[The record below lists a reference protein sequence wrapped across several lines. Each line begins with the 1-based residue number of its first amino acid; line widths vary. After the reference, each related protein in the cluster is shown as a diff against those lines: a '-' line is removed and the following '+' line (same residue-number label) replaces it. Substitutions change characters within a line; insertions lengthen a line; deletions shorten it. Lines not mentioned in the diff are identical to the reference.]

1 MTQLSE
7 VLLPAQ
13 QGREARSVRL
23 VRPDDLPGVLAALP
37 ARQAEWVRAV
47 GFRAASGEC
56 LLVPGEDGAPAM
68 ALAGMGEE
76 AASSLAH
83 GALAMKLPEGLWR
96 FEPGEGL
103 PPGDLLALGWV
114 LSAYRFAVYR
124 SPERRPARLVCPEN
138 ADRQNVLLQAE
149 GIWLARD
156 LVNTPVEDLGPADLA
171 RHAQEMSETF
181 GGRVAVVEGQALEDG
196 FPLIHV
202 VGRAAP
208 AERAPRLIDLTWG
221 RADAPRVTLV
231 GKGVC
236 FDTGGLNLKP
246 DRGMILMKK
255 DMGGAAAA
263 LALARMI
270 MAAELDVR
278 LRVLVPAVENS
289 VGGEAMR
296 PSDVIRSRSG
306 LTVEIGNT
314 DAEGRLIL
322 ADALTA
328 AWEEDPDLVIDLA
341 TLTGAARVA
350 LGPDLPAMFT
360 EDDALAAEL
369 VHVGMEIDDPLWHMP
384 LWAPYEK
391 GLKSGI
397 ADTGNISSDGFAGSI
412 IAALFLRKFVGD
424 PRRWVHL
431 DIFGWNPAD
440 RPARPKGGDA
450 QAVRTLFSMLRAR
463 HAA

>member
-1 MTQLSE
+1 MIQPSE
-7 VLLPAQ
+7 VLLPTE
-13 QGREARSVRL
+13 RSRDARPVHL
-23 VRPDDLPGVLAALP
+23 VRPESLDAVLATLAQW
-37 ARQAEWVRAV
+37 QAEWVRSA
-47 GFRAASGEC
+47 GFRAAPGEC
-56 LLVPGEDGAPAM
+56 LLVPGKDGAPAM

-76 AASSLAH
+76 DAGSLAH
-83 GALAMKLPEGLWR
+83 GALSMKLPEGLWR
-96 FEPGEGL
+96 FELAAEL

-114 LSAYRFAVYR
+114 LSAYRFTAYR
-124 SPERRPARLVCPEN
+124 DAARNPAQLACPQG
-138 ADRQNVLLQAE
+138 ADRQDVLLQAE
-149 GIWLARD
+149 AIWLARD
-156 LVNTPVEDLGPADLA
+156 LINTPVEDLGPADLA
-171 RHAQEMSETF
+171 RHAQDMAETF
-181 GGRVAVVEGQALEDG
+181 GGRVMRVEGEALQQG
-196 FPLIHV
+196 FPLIHA

-208 AERAPRLIDLTWG
+208 VERAPRLIDMVWG
-221 RADAPRVTLV
+221 RPDAPRVTLV

-270 MAAELDVR
+270 MASGLDVR

-289 VGGEAMR
+289 VSGEAMR
-296 PSDVIRSRSG
+296 PSDVIRARSG

-360 EDDALAAEL
+360 EDNALAAEL
-369 VHVGMEIDDPLWHMP
+369 MRTGMEIDDPLWHMP
-384 LWAPYEK
+384 LWTPYEK

-412 IAALFLRKFVGD
+412 IAALFLRKFVKE
-424 PRRWVHL
+424 PSRWVHL
-431 DIFGWNPAD
+431 DIFGWNPSD
-440 RPARPKGGDA
+440 RPARPKGGDV
-450 QAVRTLFSMLRAR
+450 QAVRALFSMLRAR
-463 HAA
+463 HVS

>member
-1 MTQLSE
+1 MIQPSD
-7 VLLPAQ
+7 VLLPAEQ
-13 QGREARSVRL
+13 VRDARPVRL
-23 VRPDDLPGVLAALP
+23 VRPDALDGMLAALP
-37 ARQAEWVRAV
+37 PRQAEWVRGA

-56 LLVPGEDGAPAM
+56 LLVPGEDGAPAL
-68 ALAGMGEE
+68 ALAGMGDADV
-76 AASSLAH
+76 AALAH

-96 FEPGEGL
+96 IAADGDH
-103 PPGDLLALGWV
+103 PPADLLALGWM
-114 LSAYRFAVYR
+114 LSAYRFTAYR
-124 SPERRPARLVCPEN
+124 DPERCPAQLVCPEN
-138 ADRQNVLLQAE
+138 ADRRDVLLQAE
-149 GIWLARD
+149 AIWLARD
-156 LVNTPVEDLGPADLA
+156 LINTPVEDLGPADLA
-171 RHAQEMSETF
+171 RRARDMAESF
-181 GGRVAVVEGQALEDG
+181 GGHVTVVEGAALMRG
-196 FPLIHV
+196 FPLVHA

-208 AERAPRLIDLTWG
+208 AERAPRLIDISWG
-221 RADAPRVTLV
+221 RPEAPRVTLI

-314 DAEGRLIL
+314 DAEGRLVL
-322 ADALTA
+322 ADALAA

-341 TLTGAARVA
+341 TLTGAARIA
-350 LGPDLPAMFT
+350 LGPDLPALFT
-360 EDDALAAEL
+360 GDDALAAQL
-369 VHVGMEIDDPLWHMP
+369 VRTGREIDDPLWHMP
-384 LWAPYEK
+384 LWTPYAK
-391 GLKSGI
+391 GLKSDI

-412 IAALFLRKFVGD
+412 VAALFLRKFVKD
-424 PRRWVHL
+424 PQRWVHL
-431 DIFGWNPAD
+431 DIFGWNPSN

-450 QAVRTLFSMLRAR
+450 QAVRALFSMLRKR
-463 HAA
+463 HAS

>member
-1 MTQLSE
+1 MIQPSE
-7 VLLPAQ
+7 VLLPAE
-13 QGREARSVRL
+13 RSRDARPVRL
-23 VRPDDLPGVLAALP
+23 VRPEGLPELLAALP
-37 ARQAEWVRAV
+37 ARQAEWVRGA
-47 GFRAASGEC
+47 GFRAASGEF
-56 LLVPGEDGAPAM
+56 LLVPGEDGAPDM
-68 ALAGMGEE
+68 ALAGMGDES
-76 AASSLAH
+76 ARSLAH

-114 LSAYRFAVYR
+114 LSAYRFTAYR
-124 SPERRPARLVCPEN
+124 SPERHPAQLACPQD
-138 ADRQNVLLQAE
+138 ADLQDVLLQAE
-149 GIWLARD
+149 AIWLARN
-156 LVNTPVEDLGPADLA
+156 LINTPVEDLGPADLA
-171 RHAQEMSETF
+171 RHAREMAEAF
-181 GGRVAVVEGQALEDG
+181 GGRVTVVEGAALKRG
-196 FPLIHV
+196 FPLIHA

-208 AERAPRLIDLTWG
+208 AERAPRLIDIAWG
-221 RADAPRVTLV
+221 RPDAPRVTLV

-263 LALARMI
+263 LALTRMI
-270 MAAELDVR
+270 MASGLDVR

-289 VGGEAMR
+289 VGGAAMR

-350 LGPDLPAMFT
+350 LGPDLPAMFSGD
-360 EDDALAAEL
+360 EDLAAGL
-369 VHVGMEIDDPLWHMP
+369 VRRGMEIDDPLWHMP
-384 LWAPYEK
+384 LWKPYEK
-391 GLKSGI
+391 GLKSTI
-397 ADTGNISSDGFAGSI
+397 ADTGNISSDGFGGSI
-412 IAALFLRKFVGD
+412 VAALFLRKFVKE

-431 DIFGWNPAD
+431 DIFGWNPSD

-463 HAA
+463 HAS

>member
-1 MTQLSE
+1 MIQPSE
-7 VLLPAQ
+7 VLLPAE
-13 QGREARSVRL
+13 RARDARPVRL
-23 VRPDDLPGVLAALP
+23 VRPDALDGVLAALP
-37 ARQAEWVRAV
+37 SRQAEWVRGA

-68 ALAGMGEE
+68 ALAGMGDEG
-76 AASSLAH
+76 ARSLAH

-96 FEPGEGL
+96 FEAGGEL

-114 LSAYRFAVYR
+114 LSAYRFTAYR
-124 SPERRPARLVCPEN
+124 SAERPPAQLACPED
-138 ADRQNVLLQAE
+138 ADRQDVLLQAE
-149 GIWLARD
+149 AVWLARN
-156 LVNTPVEDLGPADLA
+156 LINTPVEDLGPADLA
-171 RHAQEMSETF
+171 RHAREMAEAF
-181 GGRVAVVEGQALEDG
+181 EGRVTIVEGAALKRG
-196 FPLIHV
+196 FPLIHA

-208 AERAPRLIDLTWG
+208 AERAPRLIDIAWG
-221 RADAPRVTLV
+221 RPGAPRVTLV

-270 MAAELDVR
+270 MASGLDVR

-289 VGGEAMR
+289 VSGEAMR
-296 PSDVIRSRSG
+296 PSDVVRSRSG

-314 DAEGRLIL
+314 DAEGRLVL

-350 LGPDLPAMFT
+350 LGPDLPALYAG
-360 EDDALAAEL
+360 DGALAERL
-369 VHVGMEIDDPLWHMP
+369 VRIGREIDDPLWHMP
-384 LWAPYEK
+384 LWTPYEK
-391 GLKSGI
+391 GLKSAI

-412 IAALFLRKFVGD
+412 VAALFLRKFVRD
-424 PRRWVHL
+424 PDRWVHL
-431 DIFGWNPAD
+431 DIFGWNPSD

-450 QAVRTLFSMLRAR
+450 QAVRALFSMLRTR
-463 HAA
+463 HAF